1 MIAPNE
7 NFCIVPW
14 FGIETTPIGTVR
26 PCCLARDEI
35 VDNNGISFDLH
46 SSTFDQIQNSLYM
59 RDLRQQFLD
68 NKRPAT
74 CGSCWNVET
83 AGHKSKRLQIQESVL
98 ASQVSEQTWT
108 TDPIPLKY
116 IDLKLGNICNLKCRI
131 CGSFSSS
138 QIASERLAQLPT
150 HDDTGFPIIHDKKNM
165 NEYKMLR
172 QGAWPRESAVFWDEL
187 EKVLGQIKKFDIS
200 GGEPFLIQE
209 HFDML
214 STMVSAG
221 YSHDTEIHYNSNGT
235 VYPEQA
241 EDIWKDFQTV
251 KIALSLD
258 DIGPRYEYQRSNG
271 IWSTVLSNL
280 DKFKQL
286 QARHGN
292 IELEAC
298 CTVSIYN
305 VLYLVEILDWLHT
318 QSLDFVQI
326 NFLHYSP
333 MLSIANLPQAIKDQI
348 ANWLTTAN
356 QTTNHKEISVVI
368 DFMRQGSSRHD
379 MLDTLAY
386 MNYVDQLRSTNLWD
400 SSPELAKML
409 NYQYNKQ

>member
-1 MIAPNE
+1 MTPPTE

-35 VDNNGISFDLH
+35 VDDNGISFDLH
-46 SSTFDQIQNSLYM
+46 SSTFDQIQNSQYM
-59 RDLRQQFLD
+59 KDLRQQFLD
-68 NKRPAT
+68 NKRPPT
-74 CGSCWNVET
+74 CGSCWTVEV
-83 AGHKSKRLQIQESVL
+83 AGHKSKRLQTLESIL
-98 ASQVSEQTWT
+98 ARQVSKQTWT

-138 QIASERLAQLPT
+138 QIASERLASLPS
-150 HDDTGFPIIHDKKNM
+150 HNVEGFPIIHDKKNM

-200 GGEPFLIQE
+200 GGEPFLIEE
-209 HFDML
+209 HFEML
-214 STMVSAG
+214 RNMVVTG
-221 YSHDTEIHYNSNGT
+221 HSHDTEIYYNSNGT

-258 DIGPRYEYQRSNG
+258 DIGARYEYQRSNG
-271 IWSTVLSNL
+271 NWDVILNNL
-280 DKFKQL
+280 EKFRQL
-286 QARHGN
+286 RARHGN
-292 IELEAC
+292 IELEAG

-305 VLYLVEILDWLHT
+305 VLYLVEILDCLQT
-318 QSLDFVQI
+318 QSFDFVHI
-326 NFLHYSP
+326 NFLHYNP
-333 MLSIANLPQAIKDQI
+333 MLSIANLPQTIKDQI
-348 ANWLTTAN
+348 IN
-356 QTTNHKEISVVI
+356 
-368 DFMRQGSSRHD
+368 F
-379 MLDTLAY
+379 
-386 MNYVDQLRSTNLWD
+386 
-400 SSPELAKML
+400 
-409 NYQYNKQ
+409 QYNKQ